1 MKEDYMHQDVEEE
14 AHVHHED
21 VEVKKKPAK
30 KKEVKK
36 NAADL
41 NKNTVRT
48 DR

>member
-1 MKEDYMHQDVEEE
+1 MKQDYVEEE
-14 AHVHHED
+14 VEE

-30 KKEVKK
+30 QEKK

-41 NKNTVRT
+41 NKNTKRT